1 MPLFLFH
8 NCKRLVH
15 PQQAVLLLCTTSV
28 RPVDVFAGRPSQWL
42 SSVVQH
48 IGYSAQ
54 LKYLLVVLQPRF
66 GGKQLAAVKPDVAAM
81 GEAVPA
87 SEVTGVIVAAA
98 SAPGATGSM
107 LIVECLDCLR
117 SNPA

>member
-1 MPLFLFH
+1 M
-8 NCKRLVH
+8 
-15 PQQAVLLLCTTSV
+15 
-28 RPVDVFAGRPSQWL
+28 
-42 SSVVQH
+42 QH

-66 GGKQLAAVKPDVAAM
+66 CGKQLAAVKPDVAAM

-98 SAPGATGSM
+98 ASPGRFLPQTLVWALGTFWDQ
-107 LIVECLDCLR
+107 ECEAWSLM
-117 SNPA
+117 